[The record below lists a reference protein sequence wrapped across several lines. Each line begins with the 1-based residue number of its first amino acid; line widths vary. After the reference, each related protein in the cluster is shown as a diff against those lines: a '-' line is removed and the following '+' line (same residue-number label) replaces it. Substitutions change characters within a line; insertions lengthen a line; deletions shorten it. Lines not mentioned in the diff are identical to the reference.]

1 MTMTSMIDERWRD
14 IRIGNSRRTIGEH
27 GSLLCCIS
35 EMLAQAGNPMNP
47 ASLNRWLAENG
58 GYSSRGDLI
67 FDAIQPLGIQRRP
80 HTGDGQ
86 LNSTVAAIGIAL
98 RRGLGVLI
106 AVRRVPWRA
115 SEWIWLRVLMV
126 SGADFSIH
134 DPSLSPAENY
144 PVLLLP
150 RYARPEQTLSDIIRD
165 AQYWRVGLEQL
176 GL

>member
-106 AVRRVPWRA
+106 AVRRGGDWYVALDSIVSAAARGTIRLPPRLETD
-115 SEWIWLRVLMV
+115 SEE
-126 SGADFSIH
+126 D
-134 DPSLSPAENY
+134 DNDD
-144 PVLLLP
+144 
-150 RYARPEQTLSDIIRD
+150 DID
-165 AQYWRVGLEQL
+165 D
-176 GL
+176 

>member
-1 MTMTSMIDERWRD
+1 MIDERWRD

-165 AQYWRVGLEQL
+165 AQYYRVGLEQL
-176 GL
+176 RL

>member
-14 IRIGNSRRTIGEH
+14 IRIGSSKRTIGEH

-47 ASLNRWLAENG
+47 ASLNRWLASRG
-58 GYSSRGDLI
+58 GYSRRGDLLY
-67 FDAIQPLGIQRRP
+67 DVLQPLGIWRRP
-80 HTGDGQ
+80 YTGDGQ
-86 LNSTVAAIGIAL
+86 LSNTVAAIGIAL

-115 SEWIWLRVLMV
+115 SGWIWLRVLMV

-144 PVLLLP
+144 PILLLP
-150 RYARPEQTLSDIIRD
+150 RYAKPEQTLSDVIRD
-165 AQYWRVGLEQL
+165 AQYWRIGEEQL
-176 GL
+176 RL